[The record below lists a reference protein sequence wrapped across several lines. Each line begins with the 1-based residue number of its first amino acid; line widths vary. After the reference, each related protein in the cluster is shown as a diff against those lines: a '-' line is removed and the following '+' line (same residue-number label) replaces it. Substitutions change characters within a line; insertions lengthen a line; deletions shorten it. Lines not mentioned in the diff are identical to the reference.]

1 MPLSKVNN
9 FHKESCCL
17 AQGYC
22 SNIMD
27 VNIAELLYGPDLEW
41 TPINQFLKRKRME
54 KLFRKLERRML
65 WCFYC
70 NNCEVCEAFK
80 IRRTE
85 FKRMGFWTQ

>member
-27 VNIAELLYGPDLEW
+27 VNIAELLYGSDLEW

-54 KLFRKLERRML
+54 KLLRKLERHAL
-65 WCFYC
+65 
-70 NNCEVCEAFK
+70 VLLL
-80 IRRTE
+80 
-85 FKRMGFWTQ
+85 